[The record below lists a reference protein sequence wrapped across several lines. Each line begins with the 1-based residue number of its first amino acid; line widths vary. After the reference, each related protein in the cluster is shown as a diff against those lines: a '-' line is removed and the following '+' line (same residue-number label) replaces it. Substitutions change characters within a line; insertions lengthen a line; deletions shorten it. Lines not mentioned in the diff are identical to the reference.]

1 MDETDRH
8 QIMNRIKQY
17 IIFSLMAF
25 TWLSAGSKGSYAGG
39 FLRMGS
45 SARAMAMGSGF
56 TAEIDKGFAA
66 YHNPASL
73 VFIQN
78 RQLGFSHH
86 FLPLSRRF
94 MAANFATPLPPSASL
109 GVAWVSAGT
118 DQIDGRTSAGE
129 HTQYLSTSEDV
140 FIISFAQKILP
151 WFSAGL
157 NIKILKHQLPM
168 NTMDLAGKGMGV
180 DFGVFIH
187 TEKGANLAFMV
198 QDLNS
203 RYQWKTD
210 KIFERGKV
218 YVEQFPTLYRV
229 GTTFQYGKVYVAA
242 DGGMVMNGNE
252 LLGYSLRIGGE
263 YPYLDHYF
271 IRAGLGN
278 GRMSVGVGV
287 DWSLLK
293 DNDGKLDYAFVFENP
308 AGTAHIFTYAFS
320 F

>member
-1 MDETDRH
+1 M
-8 QIMNRIKQY
+8 QSLNRY
-17 IIFSLMAF
+17 IIFSLFA
-25 TWLSAGSKGSYAGG
+25 LSICNAGEKGSYAGG
-39 FLRMGS
+39 FLRMGA

-56 TAEIDKGFAA
+56 TAEIDAGFAA

-73 VFIQN
+73 VFSN
-78 RQLGFSHH
+78 KRQLGFSHH
-86 FLPLSRRF
+86 FLPLERRF
-94 MAANFATPLPPSASL
+94 MAANFSAPLPPSASV
-109 GVAWVSAGT
+109 GIAWVSAGT
-118 DQIDGRTSAGE
+118 DKIDGRTGSGE
-129 HTQYLSTSEDV
+129 HTQYLSTSEDA
-140 FIISFAQKILP
+140 FMISFAQQILP

-157 NIKILKHQLPM
+157 NIKIIKHQLPM
-168 NTMDLAGKGMGV
+168 NTMDLAGKGMGM

-203 RYQWKTD
+203 RYHWKTD
-210 KIFERGKV
+210 KIFERGKE

-229 GTTFQYGKVYVAA
+229 GTTLNYGKVYLAA
-242 DGGMVMNGNE
+242 DGGMVMNGKD
-252 LLGYSLRIGGE
+252 LLGYTLRIGGE

-293 DNDGKLDYAFVFENP
+293 ENDAKLDYAFVFENP
-308 AGTAHIFTYAFS
+308 AGAAHIFTYAFT

>member
-1 MDETDRH
+1 MMN
-8 QIMNRIKQY
+8 QMNRF
-17 IIFSLMAF
+17 IILSL
-25 TWLSAGSKGSYAGG
+25 TGLSLLSAGDQGSHAGG
-39 FLRMGS
+39 FLRMGA

-56 TAEIDKGFAA
+56 TAEIDAGFAA

-73 VFIQN
+73 VFTN
-78 RQLGFSHH
+78 KRQLGFSHH

-94 MAANFATPLPPSASL
+94 MAANFSAHIPPSASV
-109 GVAWVSAGT
+109 GVAWISAGT
-118 DQIDGRTSAGE
+118 DKIDGRTSAGE
-129 HTQYLSTSEDV
+129 HTQNLSTSEDA
-140 FIISFAQKILP
+140 FMISFAQRILP

-168 NTMDLAGKGMGV
+168 NTMDLAGKGMGM
-180 DFGVFIH
+180 DFGVFIR

-229 GTTFQYGKVYVAA
+229 GTTFNYGNFYVTA
-242 DGGMVMNGNE
+242 DGGMLMDGKD
-252 LLGYSLRIGGE
+252 LLGYTLRIGGE

-293 DNDGKLDYAFVFENP
+293 DNDAKLDYAFVFENP
-308 AGTAHIFTYAFS
+308 AGAAHIFTYAFT

>member
-1 MDETDRH
+1 
-8 QIMNRIKQY
+8 MNRINQY
-17 IIFSLMAF
+17 IISVLSAFSL
-25 TWLSAGSKGSYAGG
+25 LNAGDKASFAGG
-39 FLRMGS
+39 FLRMGA

-56 TAEIDKGFAA
+56 TAEIDAGFAA
-66 YHNPASL
+66 YHNPGSI
-73 VFIQN
+73 VFTN
-78 RQLGFSHH
+78 KRQLGFSHH

-94 MAANFATPLPPSASL
+94 MAANFSAPIPPSAGL
-109 GVAWVSAGT
+109 GIAWISAGT
-118 DQIDGRTSAGE
+118 DKIDGRTSSGE
-129 HTQYLSTSEDV
+129 HTQYLSTSEDA
-140 FIISFAQKILP
+140 FMISFAQRILP

-168 NTMDLAGKGMGV
+168 NTMDLAGKGIGM
-180 DFGVFIH
+180 DFGVFIR

-203 RYQWKTD
+203 RYHWKTD
-210 KIFERGKV
+210 KIFERGKE

-229 GTTFQYGKVYVAA
+229 GTTFHYGKAYVAA
-242 DGGMVMNGNE
+242 DGGMIMNGKE
-252 LLGYSLRIGGE
+252 LLGYTIRIGGE
-263 YPYLDHYF
+263 YPYMDHYF

-293 DNDGKLDYAFVFENP
+293 DNDAKLDYAFVFENP
-308 AGTAHIFTYAFS
+308 AGSAHIFTYAFT

>member
-1 MDETDRH
+1 MDETDRY

-78 RQLGFSHH
+78 RQLGFNHH

-94 MAANFATPLPPSASL
+94 MAANFSTPLPPSASL

-129 HTQYLSTSEDV
+129 HTQYLSTSEDA

-229 GTTFQYGKVYVAA
+229 GTTFQYGKVYVAT

-278 GRMSVGVGV
+278 GRMSVGIGV

-293 DNDGKLDYAFVFENP
+293 GNDGKLDYAFVFENP

>member
-1 MDETDRH
+1 MDETDRY

-78 RQLGFSHH
+78 RQLGFNHH

-94 MAANFATPLPPSASL
+94 MAASFSTLLPPSASL

-129 HTQYLSTSEDV
+129 HTQYLSTSEDA

-229 GTTFQYGKVYVAA
+229 GTTFQYGKVYVAT

-293 DNDGKLDYAFVFENP
+293 GNDGKLDYAFVFENP

>member
-1 MDETDRH
+1 MS
-8 QIMNRIKQY
+8 RIYKY
-17 IIFSLMAF
+17 IIFILTAAA
-25 TWLSAGSKGSYAGG
+25 LLNAGDKASFAGG
-39 FLRMGS
+39 FLRMGA

-56 TAEIDKGFAA
+56 TAEIDAGFSA
-66 YHNPASL
+66 YHNPGSI
-73 VFIQN
+73 VFTNN

-94 MAANFATPLPPSASL
+94 MAANISTPIPPSAGL
-109 GVAWVSAGT
+109 GIAWISAGT
-118 DQIDGRTSAGE
+118 DKIDGRTSSGE
-129 HTQYLSTSEDV
+129 HTQYLSTSEDA
-140 FIISFAQKILP
+140 FMISFAQRILP

-168 NTMDLAGKGMGV
+168 NTMDLAGKGMGM
-180 DFGVFIH
+180 DFGVFIR

-203 RYQWKTD
+203 RYHWKTD
-210 KIFERGKV
+210 KIFERGKE
-218 YVEQFPTLYRV
+218 YVEQFPTIYRA
-229 GTTFQYGKVYVAA
+229 GTTFHYGKVYVAA
-242 DGGMVMNGNE
+242 DGGMIMNGKE
-252 LLGYSLRIGGE
+252 LLGYTIRIGGE
-263 YPYLDHYF
+263 YPYMDHYF

-293 DNDGKLDYAFVFENP
+293 DNDAKLDYAFVFENP
-308 AGTAHIFTYAFS
+308 AGSAHIFTYAFT